1 MTTNPRTT
9 AVVPF
14 SSLTTFRVGG
24 EPAEYA
30 EATSVRELTA
40 LLDEGWRRYDDW
52 MVVGGGSNLLVGSD
66 GFPGIAI
73 AVRTRGIERV
83 DVPEVPDGT
92 VRVRIQAGESWED
105 VVAFAV
111 DAGLSGIE
119 ALSGIPGSS
128 GAAPIQ
134 NIGAYGA
141 EIGDVLSSVELYDR
155 ESGRL
160 ERVRADELGLGYR
173 TSVLKRHGGG
183 PAEREAVVV
192 SIDLDL
198 TRSVDG
204 LGAPIAYPQ
213 LAKALGVELG
223 DRVALAEVR
232 RAVLALRSSK
242 GMVLDPDDRDSW
254 SAGSFFTNPIVS
266 ERFAAELPA
275 DAPRWPVDDVEEP
288 VTVLPLDGSAGFDL
302 PILSPLVEDE
312 RRVKLSAAWLIEN
325 AGIGRGF
332 ALPGSNAAISSKH
345 TLALTNR
352 GNASGEDI
360 AALAR
365 YVQAR
370 VQSEFGVLLL
380 PEPVVVGLDI

>member
-1 MTTNPRTT
+1 MTT
-9 AVVPF
+9 VVPF

-30 EATSVRELTA
+30 EATDVRGLLA
-40 LLDEGWRRYDDW
+40 LLDDGWRRFDEW

-73 AVRTRGIERV
+73 AVRTRGIEV
-83 DVPEVPDGT
+83 ISGQDEPDVPEGAARL
-92 VRVRIQAGESWED
+92 RVQAGESWD
-105 VVAFAV
+105 RVVAFAV
-111 DAGLSGIE
+111 EEGLSGIE

-155 ESGRL
+155 ESGTL
-160 ERVRADELGLGYR
+160 ERVSARDLGLGYR
-173 TSVLKRHGGG
+173 TSVLKRHGGA

-198 TRSVDG
+198 RRSLDG

-213 LAKALGVELG
+213 LAKALGVDLG
-223 DRVALAEVR
+223 ERVALADVR
-232 RAVLALRSSK
+232 ASVLALRGSK
-242 GMVLDPDDRDSW
+242 GMVLDPDDHDSW

-266 ERFAAELPA
+266 ERFAADLPA
-275 DAPRWPVDDVEEP
+275 DAPRWPVGEVDEP

-302 PILSPLVEDE
+302 PRPASVAEEE

-332 ALPGSNAAISSKH
+332 ALPGSRAAISSKH
-345 TLALTNR
+345 TLALTNQ
-352 GNASGEDI
+352 GNASGEDV